1 MIEYLGNNR
10 AKLIVNIS
18 TPSGRKRKCRTVT
31 YKRKRDVP
39 EMYQRF
45 LDEVRHNP
53 LIDTKVTELVSA
65 YIKNRKVVGVKET
78 TLRGYRVAESRI
90 QARFDGVMATEL
102 TTYMVDEFI
111 ADMTAD
117 YSPKTIVNTIALLN
131 AAYTRA
137 VKTGQLASNPCEYAS
152 LPKRNKPDIK
162 TFTEED
168 VIKFLSALK
177 DERLDYQV
185 AYELCLLCGMRRSEV
200 LGLKEEDIN
209 LAFKFVSINK
219 TRHYVDGKEI
229 IQDTK
234 TEMSRRNLAIP
245 DMVAEHIAQL
255 IEKHHAIQYDHTDW
269 LIQDGFGQPMNP
281 GSLTNH
287 ITRIE
292 KNNGLPLI
300 SVHGLRHTFASMLN
314 SEGIDIARISAE
326 LGHSNIT
333 TTLNVYT
340 HVFGGATASS
350 RGIADALNKKLDAS
364 ATSVPPFENKRTAEA

>member
-1 MIEYLGNNR
+1 MIEYLGSNR

-90 QARFDGVMATEL
+90 QTRFDGVMATEL

-137 VKTGQLASNPCEYAS
+137 VKTGQLANNPCEYAS

-162 TFTEED
+162 TFTEEE
-168 VIKFLSALK
+168 LLK
-177 DERLDYQV
+177 VQNSCKHQTILQYTFDMKLV
-185 AYELCLLCGMRRSEV
+185 
-200 LGLKEEDIN
+200 KE
-209 LAFKFVSINK
+209 
-219 TRHYVDGKEI
+219 YVDGYELSKLSES
-229 IQDTK
+229 K
-234 TEMSRRNLAIP
+234 
-245 DMVAEHIAQL
+245 
-255 IEKHHAIQYDHTDW
+255 Y
-269 LIQDGFGQPMNP
+269 
-281 GSLTNH
+281 
-287 ITRIE
+287 
-292 KNNGLPLI
+292 KNI
-300 SVHGLRHTFASMLN
+300 RSVCNRT
-314 SEGIDIARISAE
+314 SESAYGYVWRFKGE
-326 LGHSNIT
+326 
-333 TTLNVYT
+333 
-340 HVFGGATASS
+340 
-350 RGIADALNKKLDAS
+350 
-364 ATSVPPFENKRTAEA
+364 TAEQ